1 MVLSIIFI
9 VYLDMIE
16 LKCIVYGLDLTWFM
30 LNKAYL
36 QAKQFFCNLSEGFPM
51 LICIHFHFC
60 MSLSYEYT
68 QFS

>member
-9 VYLDMIE
+9 VYLDIIA
-16 LKCIVYGLDLTWFM
+16 LKCIVYRMCIVWFM

-51 LICIHFHFC
+51 LICKHVHFC